1 MQFEYQSVKAENFD
15 ENYEAYQ
22 VFYQYYG
29 LFAMKFPKEFN
40 KIKQIKSPKDII
52 ALYEA
57 S

>member
-22 VFYQYYG
+22 VFYQYYC
-29 LFAMKFPKEFN
+29 LFAMKFPKEFY
-40 KIKQIKSPKDII
+40 KLKHIKSPKDII
-52 ALYEA
+52 TQYEA